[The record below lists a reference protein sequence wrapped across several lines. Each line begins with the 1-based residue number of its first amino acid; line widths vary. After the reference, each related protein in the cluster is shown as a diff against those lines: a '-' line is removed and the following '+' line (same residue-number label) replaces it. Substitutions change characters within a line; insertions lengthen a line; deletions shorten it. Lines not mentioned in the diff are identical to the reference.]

1 VRTYST
7 YSAALAAIV
16 LSFGVWGCTN
26 SGNAASPSAP
36 SPGTAV
42 TINVVAVNGAQSFS
56 PNPSTIPAGQ
66 MVVWHNVDSVTHRV
80 VMNDGSIDTGNL
92 AAGAFSEPMFLEAAG
107 SYHCTIHP
115 VMVGAI
121 KGQ

>member
-1 VRTYST
+1 MRT
-7 YSAALAAIV
+7 YSAALAVIV
-16 LSFGVWGCTN
+16 LSLGVGGCAN
-26 SGNAASPSAP
+26 SGNAAGPGAP

-66 MVVWHNVDSVTHRV
+66 MVVWHNVDSIAHRV
-80 VMNDGSIDTGNL
+80 VMDDRTIDTGNL
-92 AAGAFSEPMFLEAAG
+92 DPGAYSSPMFLEATG

-115 VMVGAI
+115 VMVGTIA
-121 KGQ
+121 GQ

>member
-1 VRTYST
+1 MRTH
-7 YSAALAAIV
+7 SAALATIDLTLGA
-16 LSFGVWGCTN
+16 GGCTH
-26 SGNAASPSAP
+26 SGNAAGPGAP

-42 TINVVAVNGAQSFS
+42 TINVVAVNGSQSFA

-66 MVVWHNVDSVTHRV
+66 MVVRHNVDSIAHRV
-80 VMNDGSIDTGNL
+80 VMDDRSIDTGNL
-92 AAGAFSEPMFLEAAG
+92 GAFSSPMFLEATGA
-107 SYHCTIHP
+107 YHCTIHP

>member
-1 VRTYST
+1 VRT
-7 YSAALAAIV
+7 YSAALTVAA
-16 LSFGVWGCTN
+16 LSLGVWGCTN
-26 SGNAASPSAP
+26 AGNTASPSAP

-42 TINVVAVNGAQSFS
+42 TINVVAVDGSQSFS

-80 VMNDGSIDTGNL
+80 VMDDRSIDTGNL
-92 AAGAFSEPMFLEAAG
+92 DPGAFSSPMVLEATG
-107 SYHCTIHP
+107 PYHCTIHP
-115 VMVGAI
+115 VMVGTI